1 MAKDEVKTEVVD
13 FSVVKSAV
21 INLTR
26 AKKRPYIKK
35 EHFLHEKD
43 RKKANGDHDFFIS
56 KSALERHDTGAAN
69 INPKNV
75 KTGFHKAKLENK
87 KKRFLERTREI
98 ARAEILSNE
107 QEGFLAGDEGEL
119 TYTIKQKDICDAVD
133 IASASKHF
141 DLRLERF
148 GPYRANYIRNGRHL
162 LIGGKRGHV
171 AAFDWLTKTLRCE
184 INVMEGVRDVK
195 WLHVETMF
203 AVAQK
208 RWTHIY
214 DNTGVEL
221 HCLKNL
227 HDIKRLEFLPR
238 HFLLVAGS
246 NNSFLHYLDVS
257 MGKMVQSFPTKQG
270 PLDVMTQNP
279 NNAIIHTGHGNG
291 TVQLW
296 SPNVREPLIKM
307 LAHPCSV
314 RGIAVENNYMATA
327 GLDQKLRIWDVRNY
341 KQLYAYTLPF
351 GLAEVSFSQRYA
363 VACSVGNQVQILN
376 DAHLGTTTAPY
387 MSHQCTGIVSSL
399 QFCPYE
405 DVLGV
410 GHQHGFSSLL
420 VPGSGEPN
428 FNALLTNPYES
439 KTQRREREVKQLLDK
454 IQPEMITLDTTE
466 IVQVNTDLLEKEN
479 ERLKLLLHVR
489 PREVKFKPRNKKKGR
504 GSALKKEQVKQGVQ
518 SEQRFA
524 MNEERKKL
532 EEEFLKK
539 EAAKAEDLPK
549 TPLYY
554 HSASKRRF
562 VGDMAF
568 NKLIFP
574 ACILSGIFLI
584 LFTLYI
590 NFPELTDDERVDFKL
605 PKDLIQ
611 AKRLGLVLSKYKDK
625 HYYTVL
631 FGISTVYIM
640 LQSLAIP
647 GSIFLTVLAGYLF
660 SFPIALCLVCTCSAC
675 GAQICY
681 FFSFLFGRERI
692 LAFAPEKISKWKNEV
707 TDFDSLFYFIIFLR
721 ITPILPNWLIN
732 LASPIFDVPVSTFF
746 FGTFLGVAP
755 PSCIY
760 IQAGA
765 TLQRLT
771 HMGAAWSW
779 SAILIVAFTA
789 ILSLVPIFYKRLNK
803 SSGVLDKSTKHIKSS

>member
-1 MAKDEVKTEVVD
+1 MMVKNETKTEIVD
-13 FSVVKSAV
+13 LSHTGSVLAS
-21 INLTR
+21 LTK
-26 AKKRPYIKK
+26 AKKRPYQKK
-35 EHFLHEKD
+35 VRPAYEKNG
-43 RKKANGDHDFFIS
+43 KKSSGGRYFSIPGD
-56 KSALERHDTGAAN
+56 ALKRHDTGAAN
-69 INPKNV
+69 INPANV
-75 KTGFHKAKLENK
+75 KTNFHKAKLATV
-87 KKRFLERTREI
+87 KKRFLERTREV
-98 ARAEILSNE
+98 ARAEILNNE
-107 QEGFLAGDEGEL
+107 KEGFLAGDEGEL
-119 TYTIKQKDICDAVD
+119 TYTIKQKDICSDVD

-141 DLRLERF
+141 DLWLERF
-148 GPYRANYIRNGRHL
+148 GPYRADYIRNGRHL

-184 INVMEGVRDVK
+184 MNVMEGVRDVK

-208 RWTHIY
+208 RWTRIY

-227 HDIKRLEFLPR
+227 HDIRRLEFLPR

-246 NNSFLHYLDVS
+246 NTSFLHYLDVS
-257 MGKMVQSFPTKQG
+257 MGKVVQSFPTKQG

-296 SPNVREPLIKM
+296 SPNVREALIKM

-314 RGIAVENNYMATA
+314 RGISVEGNYMATT

-387 MSHQCTGIVSSL
+387 MSHQCSGIISSL
-399 QFCPYE
+399 RFCPYE

-410 GHQHGFSSLL
+410 GHQHGFTSLL

-454 IQPEMITLDTTE
+454 IQPELITLNTKE
-466 IVQVNTDLLEKEN
+466 IVEVNTDLLEKEN
-479 ERLKLLLHVR
+479 ERLKLLLYMT

-504 GSALKKEQVKQGVQ
+504 GSSLKKEQIKQGMQ

-532 EEEFLKK
+532 EEELLKK
-539 EAAKAEDLPK
+539 EAVKTENSPK
-549 TPLYY
+549 TVLDRGFIFLNHITNPLFW
-554 HSASKRRF
+554 AKNVV
-562 VGDMAF
+562 VGMAF
-568 NKLIFP
+568 N
-574 ACILSGIFLI
+574 
-584 LFTLYI
+584 
-590 NFPELTDDERVDFKL
+590 NDERADFKL
-605 PKDLIQ
+605 PKDLEQ

-647 GSIFLTVLAGYLF
+647 GSIFLTVLSGYLF

-681 FFSFLFGRERI
+681 FFALLFGRERI
-692 LAFAPEKISKWKNEV
+692 MALAPEKISKWRNEIS
-707 TDFDSLFYFIIFLR
+707 DFDSLFYFIIFLR
-721 ITPILPNWLIN
+721 ITPVLPNWLIN
-732 LASPIFDVPVSTFF
+732 LASPIFDVPISAFF

-779 SAILIVAFTA
+779 SAILLVAFTA
-789 ILSLVPIFYKRLNK
+789 FLSLTPIFYKRLSNGSGISNK
-803 SSGVLDKSTKHIKSS
+803 LAKNIKSS

>member
-1 MAKDEVKTEVVD
+1 MVKDETKTELVDLSVTKSMLVSSVKT
-13 FSVVKSAV
+13 
-21 INLTR
+21 R
-26 AKKRPYIKK
+26 KRHYVKK
-35 EHFLHEKD
+35 ENFVYEEH
-43 RKKANGDHDFFIS
+43 RKKSSGDRDLFIPQN
-56 KSALERHDTGAAN
+56 ALERHDTGAAN
-69 INPKNV
+69 INPENV
-75 KTGFHKAKLENK
+75 KTGFHRAKLETK
-87 KKRFLERTREI
+87 RKRFLERTRET
-98 ARAEILSNE
+98 ARAEILNNE
-107 QEGFLAGDEGEL
+107 HEGFLAGDEGEL

-141 DLRLERF
+141 DLRLKRF
-148 GPYRANYIRNGRHL
+148 GPYRTNYTRNGRHL
-162 LIGGKRGHV
+162 LIAGKRGHV

-184 INVMEGVRDVK
+184 INVMEGVRDAK

-214 DNTGVEL
+214 DSTGVEL
-221 HCLKNL
+221 HCLKIL

-246 NNSFLHYLDVS
+246 NMSFLHYLDVS

-296 SPNVREPLIKM
+296 SPNVKEPLVKM

-314 RGIAVENNYMATA
+314 RGIAVENNYMATT

-351 GLAEVSFSQRYA
+351 GLAEVCFSQRNA
-363 VACSVGNQVQILN
+363 VACSVGNQIQILN
-376 DAHLGTTTAPY
+376 DAHLGTATAPY

-410 GHQHGFSSLL
+410 GHQHGFTSLL

-439 KTQRREREVKQLLDK
+439 KTQRREREVRQLLDK
-454 IQPEMITLDTTE
+454 IQPELITLDTTE

-479 ERLKLLLHVR
+479 ERLKLLLHTK
-489 PREVKFKPRNKKKGR
+489 PREVRFKPKNKKKGR
-504 GSALKKEQVKQGVQ
+504 GSALRKEQVKQGVQ

-524 MNEERKKL
+524 MNEARKKL
-532 EEEFLKK
+532 EEEFLVK
-539 EAAKAEDLPK
+539 ETVKAKDSPK
-549 TPLYY
+549 TVLD
-554 HSASKRRF
+554 S
-562 VGDMAF
+562 
-568 NKLIFP
+568 
-574 ACILSGIFLI
+574 
-584 LFTLYI
+584 
-590 NFPELTDDERVDFKL
+590 DERADFKL

-647 GSIFLTVLAGYLF
+647 GSIFLTVLSGYLF
-660 SFPIALCLVCTCSAC
+660 PFPIALCLVCTCSAC

-681 FFSFLFGRERI
+681 FFALLFGRERI
-692 LAFAPEKISKWKNEV
+692 MAFAPEKISKWKNEIS
-707 TDFDSLFYFIIFLR
+707 DFDSLFYFIIFLR
-721 ITPILPNWLIN
+721 ITPVLPNWLIN
-732 LASPIFDVPVSTFF
+732 LASPIFDVPVSAFF

-779 SAILIVAFTA
+779 SAILVVALTA
-789 ILSLVPIFYKRLNK
+789 LLSLVPIFYKRLNK
-803 SSGVLDKSTKHIKSS
+803 NNGTSDILTKNIKSS

>member
-1 MAKDEVKTEVVD
+1 MIRTNSYIHKKDWYEVMVKDETKTEVVD
-13 FSVVKSAV
+13 LSVVKSAV
-21 INLTR
+21 VSPTKSRKR
-26 AKKRPYIKK
+26 AYVKK
-35 EHFLHEKD
+35 EHFVHEKD
-43 RKKANGDHDFFIS
+43 QKKTGDDRDFFIS
-56 KSALERHDTGAAN
+56 ENALERHDTGAAN
-69 INPKNV
+69 INPENV

-87 KKRFLERTREI
+87 KKRFLERTRET
-98 ARAEILSNE
+98 ARAEILNNE
-107 QEGFLAGDEGEL
+107 QEGFLAGDKGEL
-119 TYTIKQKDICDAVD
+119 THTIKQKDICDAVD

-141 DLRLERF
+141 DLRLKRF

-162 LIGGKRGHV
+162 LIGGKCGHV

-246 NNSFLHYLDVS
+246 NTSFLHYLDVS

-279 NNAIIHTGHGNG
+279 SNAIIHTGHGNG

-296 SPNVREPLIKM
+296 SPNVKEPLIKM

-314 RGIAVENNYMATA
+314 RGIAVENNYMATT
-327 GLDQKLRIWDVRNY
+327 GLDRKLRIWDVRNY

-363 VACSVGNQVQILN
+363 VACSVGNQIQILN
-376 DAHLGTTTAPY
+376 DAHLGTATTPY

-399 QFCPYE
+399 QFCPFE

-410 GHQHGFSSLL
+410 GHQHGFTSLL

-479 ERLKLLLHVR
+479 ERLKLLLHMK
-489 PREVKFKPRNKKKGR
+489 PREVKFKPKNKKKGR
-504 GSALKKEQVKQGVQ
+504 GSALKKEQIKQGVQ

-524 MNEERKKL
+524 MNEARKKL
-532 EEEFLKK
+532 EEEVLEK
-539 EAAKAEDLPK
+539 ETVKAVDSPK
-549 TPLYY
+549 TVLD
-554 HSASKRRF
+554 S
-562 VGDMAF
+562 
-568 NKLIFP
+568 
-574 ACILSGIFLI
+574 
-584 LFTLYI
+584 
-590 NFPELTDDERVDFKL
+590 DERVDFKL
-605 PKDLIQ
+605 PKDLTQ

-647 GSIFLTVLAGYLF
+647 GSIFLTVLLGYLF
-660 SFPIALCLVCTCSAC
+660 PFPIALFLVCTCSAC

-692 LAFAPEKISKWKNEV
+692 MAFAPEKISKWKNEV

-732 LASPIFDVPVSTFF
+732 LASPIFDVPVSAFF

-789 ILSLVPIFYKRLNK
+789 LLSLIPIFYKRLNK
-803 SSGVLDKSTKHIKSS
+803 GSGISDKSTKNTKIS

>member
-1 MAKDEVKTEVVD
+1 MRGDVKDMDTKVVD
-13 FSVVKSAV
+13 LSAAKSVRISLAKS
-21 INLTR
+21 R
-26 AKKRPYIKK
+26 RRPYVKK
-35 EHFLHEKD
+35 ENRACEKSSSGHRD
-43 RKKANGDHDFFIS
+43 IFIS
-56 KSALERHDTGAAN
+56 QNALERHDTGAAS

-75 KTGFHKAKLENK
+75 KTSFHKAKLETK
-87 KKRFLERTREI
+87 RKRFLERTREI
-98 ARAEILSNE
+98 ARAEILNNE
-107 QEGFLAGDEGEL
+107 HEGFLAGDEGEL
-119 TYTIKQKDICDAVD
+119 TYTIDQKDICNAVD
-133 IASASKHF
+133 IASADKHF

-148 GPYRANYIRNGRHL
+148 GPYRVDYTRNGRHL

-171 AAFDWLTKTLRCE
+171 AAFDWQTKTLRCE
-184 INVMEGVRDVK
+184 INVMERVQDIK

-221 HCLKNL
+221 HCLKDL

-246 NNSFLHYLDVS
+246 STSFLHYLDVS

-270 PLDVMTQNP
+270 PLDVMTQNA

-296 SPNVREPLIKM
+296 SPNVKGPLIKM

-314 RGIAVENNYMATA
+314 RGIAVENNYMATT

-351 GLAEVSFSQRYA
+351 GLGEISFSQRYA
-363 VACSVGNQVQILN
+363 VACSIGNQIQVLN

-387 MSHQCTGIVSSL
+387 MSHQCTGVISSL
-399 QFCPYE
+399 KFCPYE

-410 GHQHGFSSLL
+410 GYQQGFTSLL

-428 FNALLTNPYES
+428 FNALLANPYES

-454 IQPEMITLDTTE
+454 IQPELITLDTTE

-479 ERLKLLLHVR
+479 ERLKLLLHTK
-489 PREVKFKPRNKKKGR
+489 PREVKFKPKNKKKGR
-504 GSALKKEQVKQGVQ
+504 GSALRKEQIKQGVQ
-518 SEQRFA
+518 YEQRFA
-524 MNEERKKL
+524 VNEKRKKL
-532 EEEFLKK
+532 EEEFLNK
-539 EAAKAEDLPK
+539 EMVKADDSPK
-549 TPLYY
+549 TVLD
-554 HSASKRRF
+554 S
-562 VGDMAF
+562 
-568 NKLIFP
+568 
-574 ACILSGIFLI
+574 
-584 LFTLYI
+584 
-590 NFPELTDDERVDFKL
+590 DERVDFKL
-605 PKDLIQ
+605 PKDLTQ
-611 AKRLGLVLSKYKDK
+611 VKRLGLVLSKYKDK

-631 FGISTVYIM
+631 FGISIVYIM

-647 GSIFLTVLAGYLF
+647 GSIFLTVLSGYLF
-660 SFPIALCLVCTCSAC
+660 SFPVALSLVCMCSAC
-675 GAQICY
+675 GAQMCY
-681 FFSFLFGRERI
+681 FFALLFGRERI
-692 LAFAPEKISKWKNEV
+692 MAFAPEKISKWKNEIS
-707 TDFDSLFYFIIFLR
+707 DFDSLFYFIIFLR

-732 LASPIFDVPVSTFF
+732 LAAPIFNVPVSAFF

-771 HMGAAWSW
+771 HIGAAWSW
-779 SAILIVAFTA
+779 SAISVVAFTA
-789 ILSLVPIFYKRLNK
+789 VLSLIPIFAKRLNK
-803 SSGVLDKSTKHIKSS
+803 GNGIFASLDYIFRDLKSVIYEEP

>member
-1 MAKDEVKTEVVD
+1 MNNFQE
-13 FSVVKSAV
+13 
-21 INLTR
+21 
-26 AKKRPYIKK
+26 
-35 EHFLHEKD
+35 
-43 RKKANGDHDFFIS
+43 
-56 KSALERHDTGAAN
+56 
-69 INPKNV
+69 NV
-75 KTGFHKAKLENK
+75 KTGFHKAKLETK
-87 KKRFLERTREI
+87 RKRFLERTREI
-98 ARAEILSNE
+98 ARAEILNSE
-107 QEGFLAGDEGEL
+107 HEGFLAGDKGEL
-119 TYTIKQKDICDAVD
+119 TYTVKQEDICNAVD

-141 DLRLERF
+141 DVRLERF
-148 GPYRANYIRNGRHL
+148 GPYRANYIHNGRHL

-184 INVMEGVRDVK
+184 INVMEGVRDVR

-227 HDIKRLEFLPR
+227 HDVKRLEFLPR

-246 NNSFLHYLDVS
+246 NTSFLHYLDVS

-296 SPNVREPLIKM
+296 SPNVKGPLIKM

-314 RGIAVENNYMATA
+314 RGIAVENNYMATT
-327 GLDQKLRIWDVRNY
+327 GLDRKLRIWDVRNY

-363 VACSVGNQVQILN
+363 VSCSVGNQIQIFN
-376 DAHLGTTTAPY
+376 DVHLGTTTAPY

-410 GHQHGFSSLL
+410 GHQHGFTSLL

-454 IQPEMITLDTTE
+454 IQPELITLDTTE

-479 ERLKLLLHVR
+479 ERLKLLLHTK

-504 GSALKKEQVKQGVQ
+504 GSALRKEQIKQSVQ
-518 SEQRFA
+518 SEQRF
-524 MNEERKKL
+524 MINEARKKL
-532 EEEFLKK
+532 KEEFLTK
-539 EAAKAEDLPK
+539 E
-549 TPLYY
+549 T
-554 HSASKRRF
+554 
-562 VGDMAF
+562 V
-568 NKLIFP
+568 KLIFHFHFNV
-574 ACILSGIFLI
+574 LVYFS
-584 LFTLYI
+584 
-590 NFPELTDDERVDFKL
+590 DERVDFKL
-605 PKDLIQ
+605 PKDLKQ

-647 GSIFLTVLAGYLF
+647 GSIFLTVLSGYLF

-681 FFSFLFGRERI
+681 FFARLFGRERI
-692 LAFAPEKISKWKNEV
+692 MAFAPEKISKWRNEV
-707 TDFDSLFYFIIFLR
+707 SDFDSLFYFIIFLR
-721 ITPILPNWLIN
+721 ITPVLPNWLIN
-732 LASPIFDVPVSTFF
+732 LASPIFDVPVSAFF

-765 TLQRLT
+765 TLQKLT
-771 HMGAAWSW
+771 HVGAAWSW
-779 SAILIVAFTA
+779 NAILLVAFTA
-789 ILSLVPIFYKRLNK
+789 LLSLVPIFYKRINK
-803 SSGVLDKSTKHIKSS
+803 NDGIFDRSTKNIKNS

>member
-1 MAKDEVKTEVVD
+1 MVSKMEEVSLELNLC
-13 FSVVKSAV
+13 AV
-21 INLTR
+21 IQI
-26 AKKRPYIKK
+26 AYIIDV
-35 EHFLHEKD
+35 D
-43 RKKANGDHDFFIS
+43 RMN
-56 KSALERHDTGAAN
+56 E
-69 INPKNV
+69 NV

-119 TYTIKQKDICDAVD
+119 TYTIKQKIYVMPW
-133 IASASKHF
+133 ILQHF

-504 GSALKKEQVKQGVQ
+504 GSALKKIC
-518 SEQRFA
+518 
-524 MNEERKKL
+524 NERRA
-532 EEEFLKK
+532 EEVGRGILKK

-549 TPLYY
+549 TVLD
-554 HSASKRRF
+554 S
-562 VGDMAF
+562 
-568 NKLIFP
+568 
-574 ACILSGIFLI
+574 
-584 LFTLYI
+584 
-590 NFPELTDDERVDFKL
+590 DERVDFKL

-660 SFPIALCLVCTCSAC
+660 SFPIALCLVCTVSHVFGLWCTDML
-675 GAQICY
+675 

-746 FGTFLGVAP
+746 SGHFWVSGVAP

-789 ILSLVPIFYKRLNK
+789 ILSLSRYAILSPEKAVLNSAMRSNNNIFSGTVTLTVKNPI
-803 SSGVLDKSTKHIKSS
+803 